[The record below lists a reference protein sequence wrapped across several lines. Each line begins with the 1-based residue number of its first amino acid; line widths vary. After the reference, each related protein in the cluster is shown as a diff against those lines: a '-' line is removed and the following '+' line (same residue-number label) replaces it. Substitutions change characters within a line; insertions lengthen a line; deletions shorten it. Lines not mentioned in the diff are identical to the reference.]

1 MDISDIL
8 MCMMIYYYLT
18 LHKKQRRPRKRDL
31 TSTFTGHAYTLELL
45 TGPGT
50 QCHDLMRF
58 SRTAY
63 VRLCDHFR
71 QKNWLQ
77 DSRYIT
83 VEEKMAIFLIVIGHN
98 ERFRVLKHDFQHS
111 SQTIH
116 SCFHEVL
123 NGMMEFAKE
132 IIVPT
137 SFDPNPDIPGSHKAL
152 RRIFSVNQC
161 SLYNFMDILYLYIYI
176 SLFFVNIGSGWCTG

>member
-1 MDISDIL
+1 MNISDIL

-18 LHKKQRRPRKRDL
+18 LHKKQRRSRKRDL
-31 TSTFTGHAYTLELL
+31 TSAFTGHAYTLEL
-45 TGPGT
+45 
-50 QCHDLMRF
+50 
-58 SRTAY
+58 
-63 VRLCDHFR
+63 

-83 VEEKMAIFLIVIGHN
+83 VEEKMATFLIVIGHD

-116 SCFHEVL
+116 SCFHEVP

-137 SFDPNPDIPGSHKAL
+137 SFDPNPDIPSSHKAL
-152 RRIFSVNQC
+152 RRIFSEYVIF
-161 SLYNFMDILYLYIYI
+161 FMIFYLC
-176 SLFFVNIGSGWCTG
+176 LGWLGRSCT